1 MVIDSSA
8 ILAILQNEPERHAFN
23 VTIAAADQRSL
34 SAASLVELSIV
45 IGARYSADAQTDL
58 DAFLNT
64 AQIEIIS
71 VDRGQAELARLAFTQ
86 FGKGRHRAALN
97 FGDCFSYA
105 LAKWLDQPL
114 LFKGDDFSHTDL
126 LLANPSTT
134 ERLAGGS

>member
-34 SAASLVELSIV
+34 SATSLVELSIV
-45 IGARYSADAQTDL
+45 IGARYGADAQIDL

-71 VDRGQAELARLAFTQ
+71 INRGQAELARLAFTQ

-105 LAKWLDQPL
+105 LAIWLDQPL
-114 LFKGDDFSHTDL
+114 LFKGDDFCHTDL
-126 LLANPSTT
+126 LLATPCTT

>member
-8 ILAILQNEPERHAFN
+8 VLAILQDEPERHAFN
-23 VTIAAADQRSL
+23 VAIAATDQRSL

-45 IGARYSADAQTDL
+45 IGARYGSDGQADL
-58 DAFLNT
+58 DRFLNT
-64 AQIEIIS
+64 AQIEVIG
-71 VDRGQAELARLAFTQ
+71 VDRGQAELARLAFAQ

-114 LFKGDDFSHTDL
+114 LFKGDDFCHTDL
-126 LLANPSTT
+126 FLAAPSTN
-134 ERLAGGS
+134 ERRSAGT

>member
-1 MVIDSSA
+1 MVIDASA

-23 VTIAAADQRSL
+23 VAIAAADQRSL
-34 SAASLVELSIV
+34 SAASLVELSMV
-45 IGARYSADAQTDL
+45 ISARYGADAQTDL

-71 VDRGQAELARLAFTQ
+71 VDRGQAELARSAFTQ
-86 FGKGRHRAALN
+86 FCKGRHRAALN

-114 LFKGDDFSHTDL
+114 LFKGDDFCHTDL
-126 LLANPSTT
+126 LLATPSTT